1 MPHVSTQQMSLNHQY
16 AARAESILKKYS
28 KNSTAAQSKP
38 AMGST
43 NPNPFLLYIAF
54 AHTHTPLAYDPRFE
68 NASSRPGF
76 RRIFGNTLAEVDD
89 AIGKVLTSLKA
100 HGLANDTLVL
110 LAADNGPADLGSVD
124 CDDIGDSGLISLFAC
139 AGPTRYNTLRS
150 FRCC

>member
-1 MPHVSTQQMSLNHQY
+1 MTPFQQMNLNHQY

-28 KNSTAAQSKP
+28 KNLTVQLRP
-38 AMGST
+38 AVST
-43 NPNPFLLYIAF
+43 NPFFLYIAF

-76 RRIFGNTLAEVDD
+76 RRVFGNTLAEVDD
-89 AIGKVLTSLKA
+89 AVGNILTSLKR

-124 CDDIGDSGLISLFAC
+124 CDDIGESGLVELHWLVPDFKLL
-139 AGPTRYNTLRS
+139 PLLT
-150 FRCC
+150 